1 MNINDDW
8 KIVEQPMN
16 YVLMNRR
23 KTLRPKAKT
32 TFKWY
37 DEGFYGSELSAL
49 EAFVR
54 KAADGADEI
63 EQILLLVEE
72 RIKSVK
78 EFCK

>member
-1 MNINDDW
+1 MTINDDW

-16 YVLMNRR
+16 YVLMNKR

-54 KAADGADEI
+54 KSVNGVSS
-63 EQILLLVEE
+63 VEE
-72 RIKSVK
+72 VLESVYKAVDNVK
-78 EFCK
+78 EYVK